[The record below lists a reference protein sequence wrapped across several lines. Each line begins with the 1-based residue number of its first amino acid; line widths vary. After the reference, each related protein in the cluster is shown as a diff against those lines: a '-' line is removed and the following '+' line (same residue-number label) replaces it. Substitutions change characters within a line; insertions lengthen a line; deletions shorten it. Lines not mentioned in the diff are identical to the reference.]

1 MHYRK
6 IQALLALVSKMCR
19 KYHIFFAL
27 APFMAISLAGGEP
40 RKVRHHHALKHI
52 FFIIVFNIIWSL

>member
-19 KYHIFFAL
+19 KYHIFWAL

-52 FFIIVFNIIWSL
+52 FFLL